1 MAVKKEGRSS
11 ISKAKSYW
19 EIEEFWDTHDLTD
32 YWDKTRPVE
41 FDVNIELEVT
51 YYAIDRKL
59 SDALQKLSTQRG
71 ISPETLLNLWVQE
84 KLKKNGNK
92 SGNIE
97 KRRVR
102 GKKMI
107 MQY

>member
-1 MAVKKEGRSS
+1 MAVKKEVRSS

-19 EIEEFWDTHDLTD
+19 EIGEFWDTHDLTD
-32 YWDKTRPVE
+32 YWDKTRSVE
-41 FDVNIELEVT
+41 FDVNIESEVT

-84 KLKKNGNK
+84 KLTKDKNK
-92 SGNIE
+92 SGNTQ
-97 KRRVR
+97 KRHVR

-107 MQY
+107 LQY

>member
-1 MAVKKEGRSS
+1 MPLKKEGRSS
-11 ISKAKSYW
+11 ISKAQSYW
-19 EIEEFWDTHDLTD
+19 EMGEFWDTHDLTD

-41 FDVNIELEVT
+41 FDVNIESEVT

-84 KLKKNGNK
+84 KLKKDGNK
-92 SGNIE
+92 SGNTE
-97 KRRVR
+97 KRHVR
-102 GKKMI
+102 RNKVV